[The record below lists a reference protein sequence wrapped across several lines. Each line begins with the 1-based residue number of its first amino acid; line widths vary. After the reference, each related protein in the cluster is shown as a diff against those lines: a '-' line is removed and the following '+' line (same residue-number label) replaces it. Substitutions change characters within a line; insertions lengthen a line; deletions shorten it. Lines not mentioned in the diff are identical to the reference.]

1 MAKKT
6 TVTTVE
12 ENVDDKGV
20 DYDKMHK
27 ANMDEVLVDATKSPT
42 DDKKPDEKPE
52 DKKPDEE
59 KVDVELEEL
68 DTEKLKNE
76 AVAQAKKEIT
86 EALAGKTKEETEVK
100 VDEYEQWAKKVF
112 DETGK
117 PPNWKQAAEFIKE
130 NAKRE
135 LREEQEAK
143 VKEEEEQKTKVVEE
157 EKKVTTDWNAFIDRE
172 LDDLYEENK
181 LPRILNK
188 DDETDPG
195 VIARKALF
203 KTMLDTNTRL
213 QNEGKPVEYSIYKIF
228 HKYYKPPNQQPAG
241 ADAPIAGGNTGGGA
255 QAEEKVSY
263 QELKQPWHSFLRNIV
278 KPKT

>member
-1 MAKKT
+1 MARKKT
-6 TVTTVE
+6 IVTTE
-12 ENVDDKGV
+12 EVDIPEGV

-27 ANMDEVLVDATKSPT
+27 ANMGEVITDATTLPPEE
-42 DDKKPDEKPE
+42 KKEEP
-52 DKKPDEE
+52 KKDEE
-59 KVDVELEEL
+59 QIDVELEEL
-68 DTEKLKNE
+68 DTEKLKTE
-76 AVAQAKKEIT
+76 AAAQAKSEIL
-86 EALAGKTKEETEVK
+86 EALQGKTKEETEEK
-100 VDEYEQWAKKVF
+100 VDEYEEWAKKVF

-117 PPNWKQAAEFIKE
+117 APNWKQAAEFIKE

-135 LREEQEAK
+135 LKEEAEAK
-143 VKEEEEQKTKVVEE
+143 EKEEELKKSQEVEQ
-157 EKKVTTDWNAFIDRE
+157 EKKVTNDWNTFIDRE